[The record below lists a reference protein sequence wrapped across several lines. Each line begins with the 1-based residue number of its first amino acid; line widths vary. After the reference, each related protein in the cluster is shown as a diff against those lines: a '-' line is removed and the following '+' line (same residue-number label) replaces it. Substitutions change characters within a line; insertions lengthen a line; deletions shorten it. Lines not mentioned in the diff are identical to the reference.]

1 MNEVELLM
9 EEVVKRLPETKEYNQ
24 YKNLLERL
32 KAQPDL
38 YRRVGE
44 FRRRSIVLQMGD
56 NTRAVH
62 ANNELQKE
70 CRDLQNNGLS
80 SEFLAAEHQYC
91 HMIRRI
97 QEKFLESAQI
107 ETDFLEE

>member
-38 YRRVGE
+38 
-44 FRRRSIVLQMGD
+44 QMGD

-70 CRDLQNNGLS
+70 FRDLQNNGLS

-91 HMIRRI
+91 HMIRRL

>member
-38 YRRVGE
+38 YRRV
-44 FRRRSIVLQMGD
+44 
-56 NTRAVH
+56 
-62 ANNELQKE
+62 
-70 CRDLQNNGLS
+70 
-80 SEFLAAEHQYC
+80 
-91 HMIRRI
+91 
-97 QEKFLESAQI
+97 
-107 ETDFLEE
+107 